1 VFDIYV
7 VAKTY
12 EINLCPRCGED
23 YLAVAKNNVTASL
36 YLYCS
41 ECEASWL
48 DPREIDQRDQM
59 FVDPNMDASDATEEE
74 IRAYGWWSYV
84 SRVVESKC

>member
-1 VFDIYV
+1 MTKIYE
-7 VAKTY
+7 TSM
-12 EINLCPRCGED
+12 CPRCEED
-23 YLAVAKNNVTASL
+23 YLAVARNNETGTL
-36 YLYCS
+36 YLCCS

-48 DPREIDQRDQM
+48 DPREIDRRDKM

-74 IRAYGWWSYV
+74 IRAYGWWSYI